1 MINESKNKPVMVI
14 KSAEFVTSAGRIS
27 EYPEPDLPEIAFAGR
42 SNVGKSTLIN
52 ALVNRKKLVK
62 TSNTPGRTQ
71 RINFF
76 DVNQALRF
84 VDLPGYGYAKVS
96 KKMRQQWEHM
106 IEDYL
111 LKRKN
116 LVCLVWIMDI
126 RRNPGDFEHDFLPWL
141 VENNINFIN
150 VLTKADK
157 FSANKQ
163 KAQKKL
169 IASKMDV
176 SEGSL
181 LVASGIKKTG
191 LEAIWNKILNEAGVQ
206 NDR

>member
-1 MINESKNKPVMVI
+1 MII
-14 KSAEFVTSAGRIS
+14 KSAEFITSAGRIS

-76 DVNQALRF
+76 DVNQTLRF

-96 KKMRQQWEHM
+96 KKMRQQWENM

-111 LKRKN
+111 LTRKN

-157 FSANKQ
+157 FSGNKQ
-163 KAQKKL
+163 TNQKKL
-169 IASKMDV
+169 ISAKMDMD
-176 SEGSL
+176 ESL
-181 LVASGIKKTG
+181 FIVASGIKKTG
-191 LEAIWNKILNEAGVQ
+191 LEKIWEKLLKEAGVE
-206 NDR
+206 ND